1 MAEPTIADVLAEL
14 RALRTDVNTL
24 QFDMAAMKDKSAS
37 ASDNGGHGRRPE
49 GQRDHD
55 PYIQHRKWDFPRFDG
70 SVDPM
75 LFINKCESYFRHH
88 RTLGEERVRLASYHL
103 DDVAQ
108 LWYSQLEEDDGA
120 PSWGRFKDFLNER
133 FGPPL
138 RSAPLFELSECRRTG
153 SVEEYSNRFQ
163 TLLPRVGRLDEAQ
176 RVQLFT
182 GGLLP
187 PLSHA
192 VRIHN
197 PTTLAAAMS
206 LARQVELMELERPPV
221 R

>member
-1 MAEPTIADVLAEL
+1 MTDSGYELRSRGPASRGFGVLDNLVSRSRRSSPTRSNHAQQPPTPPPFPASTTAIAEPTIADVLAEL

-55 PYIQHRKWDFPRFDG
+55 PYLQHRKWDFPRFDG

-88 RTLGEERVRLASYHL
+88 RTLGEERVRMASYHL

-108 LWYSQLEEDDGA
+108 LWYS
-120 PSWGRFKDFLNER
+120 
-133 FGPPL
+133 
-138 RSAPLFELSECRRTG
+138 
-153 SVEEYSNRFQ
+153 
-163 TLLPRVGRLDEAQ
+163 
-176 RVQLFT
+176 
-182 GGLLP
+182 
-187 PLSHA
+187 
-192 VRIHN
+192 
-197 PTTLAAAMS
+197 
-206 LARQVELMELERPPV
+206 
-221 R
+221 